1 MPEEQRPARSADK
14 VGKVN
19 AADRDAYF
27 PSVRRCQLG
36 LELAQFESASVPSPN
51 QERCQRCQ
59 YHQTQDHMVLLQS
72 FSVPRLLICL
82 ESSFSSGSERKKKAG
97 EGEPVGAM
105 GGWAVERAGQGLVGE
120 CGSCDV

>member
-1 MPEEQRPARSADK
+1 MEVEVD
-14 VGKVN
+14 
-19 AADRDAYF
+19 
-27 PSVRRCQLG
+27 
-36 LELAQFESASVPSPN
+36 SVPLHV
-51 QERCQRCQ
+51 QEQCQRCQ
-59 YHQTQDHMVLLQS
+59 YHQTKDHMVLLQS

-120 CGSCDV
+120 CGGCDV